1 MATDKDGHSK
11 GFAFVEF
18 EDEVRF
24 LNTSLAADADIGF
37 RNRLRLLW
45 KRTTKSSKNAASQ

>member
-24 LNTSLAADADIGF
+24 ANVYWA
-37 RNRLRLLW
+37 RC
-45 KRTTKSSKNAASQ
+45 